1 MTLSEQA
8 RKLESAEA
16 NAASYMGI
24 SFPDS
29 IIKPDPKRLKPLSDM
44 SVLKDSSTLQRALGI
59 VETDLSSFMI
69 GATLSRTGRPVA
81 FFSRALHVSELR
93 HLSPE
98 KEAHAIVESLRHWRY
113 FLMEKHFEV
122 FADQQAVAFAFNQS
136 GIEANSEYAHV
147 KLDDARQTTVS
158 MRYLAP
164 RGKTTRSDG
173 IKDAEENVQVHPD
186 LKSTKNSDSTITL
199 EDSIEQNINT
209 LALRT
214 ARHRQ
219 PPAYLKDY
227 IRD

>member
-1 MTLSEQA
+1 
-8 RKLESAEA
+8 
-16 NAASYMGI
+16 
-24 SFPDS
+24 
-29 IIKPDPKRLKPLSDM
+29 
-44 SVLKDSSTLQRALGI
+44 
-59 VETDLSSFMI
+59 MI

-186 LKSTKNSDSTITL
+186 LNYLQKYEIRHDRTLQTPGSPRKILQHPEDQNQRGALRHPLPSSSITNLTAPHSSTDQESPQPIATQIARTALADDCVIHCPAHPHHHNSNFSTIQSGGCIPQTP
-199 EDSIEQNINT
+199 
-209 LALRT
+209 R
-214 ARHRQ
+214 
-219 PPAYLKDY
+219 
-227 IRD
+227 